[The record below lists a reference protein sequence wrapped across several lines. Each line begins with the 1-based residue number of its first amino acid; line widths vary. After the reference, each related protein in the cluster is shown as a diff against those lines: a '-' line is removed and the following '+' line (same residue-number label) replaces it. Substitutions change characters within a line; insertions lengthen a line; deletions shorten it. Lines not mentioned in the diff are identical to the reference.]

1 MQVRLILFQAAQQ
14 TLGFGDSFFQC
25 NHGIDAASRVSTVP
39 QQWQSASYKLDA
51 GGGRVLGLR
60 FLVKGPGAAA
70 RSVRATPRSLAVSRV
85 FQFESG
91 RSAIFQADTGNSAEP
106 QRNGYRRGPFRRAR
120 RLGLSGPAKC

>member
-1 MQVRLILFQAAQQ
+1 MQVRLILFPAAPQA
-14 TLGFGDSFFQC
+14 LGFGDSFFKC
-25 NHGIDAASRVSTVP
+25 DHGIDAASRVSTVP

-60 FLVKGPGAAA
+60 FRGTGPGAAA

-91 RSAIFQADTGNSAEP
+91 RSAIFQADTVKPAEP
-106 QRNGYRRGPFRRAR
+106 QRNGYRTGPLRRPR
-120 RLGLSGPAKC
+120 RLGLSGRAKC